1 MAPRP
6 NWKGYLKLSLVAC
19 PIALY
24 PATSTTERVSFNQI
38 NKNTGNR
45 IRYRKVDEGT
55 EEPVQQADIIKG
67 YQVEKNVYVHVEDED
82 LEALQVEST
91 HTIEI
96 DKFVPRKQLDERYFD
111 SPYYIV
117 PNDKVGQDAFAVI
130 RDAMKGK
137 GVVGLGRVV
146 LAKRERPIIL
156 EPFGKGMR
164 GMTLRY
170 PYEVR
175 DEKEYFGEIPDMK
188 IPSDM
193 LKLAEHIVET
203 KSEDFDPTTFV
214 DTYEEAVVEMLRN
227 KQAGKAISKTA
238 TKAPGKLVGN
248 VIDLLKRSLEME
260 KRSGKTKSPPLQPA
274 LPKAKAKKRIRA

>member
-6 NWKGYLKLSLVAC
+6 NWKGYLKLSLVSC

-24 PATSTTERVSFNQI
+24 PATSASERVSFNQI

-45 IRYRKVDEGT
+45 IRYRKVDEET
-55 EEPVQQADIIKG
+55 EEPVEQADIIKG
-67 YQVEKNVYVHVEDED
+67 YQVEKNIYVTLEDEE
-82 LEALQVEST
+82 LEAIQVEST

-96 DKFVPRKQLDERYFD
+96 DKFVPKKQLDERYFD

-137 GVVGLGRVV
+137 GMVGVGRVV
-146 LAKRERPIIL
+146 ISKRERPIIL

-170 PYEVR
+170 SYEVR
-175 DEKEYFGEIPDMK
+175 NAEDYFSDIPDVK
-188 IPSDM
+188 IPGEM
-193 LKLAEHIVET
+193 LKLAEHIVDT
-203 KSEDFDPTTFV
+203 KSDDFDPTEFE
-214 DTYEEAVVEMLRN
+214 DHYETAVVELLRQ
-227 KQAGKAISKTA
+227 KQSGKAVSKTA
-238 TKAPGKLVGN
+238 ARGPAKQVGN
-248 VIDLLKRSLEME
+248 VIDLLKKSLELS
-260 KRSGKTKSPPLQPA
+260 KKQGKSKSPSIVPDM
-274 LPKAKAKKRIRA
+274 PKMKKKQRV

>member
-6 NWKGYLKLSLVAC
+6 NWKGYLKLSLVSC

-24 PATSTTERVSFNQI
+24 PATSASERVSFNQL

-45 IRYRKVDEGT
+45 IRYRKVDEET
-55 EEPVQQADIIKG
+55 EEPVEQADIIKG
-67 YQVEKNVYVHVEDED
+67 YQVEKNVYLTLDDEE

-117 PNDKVGQDAFAVI
+117 PNDQVGQDAFAVI

-137 GVVGLGRVV
+137 GMVGLGRVV
-146 LAKRERPIIL
+146 LSKRERPIIL

-175 DEKEYFGEIPDMK
+175 DEADYFTDIPDVK
-188 IPSDM
+188 IPGEM
-193 LKLAEHIVET
+193 LKLAEHILDT
-203 KSEDFDPTTFV
+203 KSEDFDPSEFV
-214 DTYEEAVVEMLRN
+214 DHYEEAVVDLLKQ
-227 KQAGKAISKTA
+227 KQAGKSVSKSAPRTA
-238 TKAPGKLVGN
+238 SKPVGN
-248 VIDLLKRSLEME
+248 VIDLLKKSLELS
-260 KRSGKTKSPPLQPA
+260 KKQGKIKSPSIVPDA
-274 LPKAKAKKRIRA
+274 STKAKKKQRA